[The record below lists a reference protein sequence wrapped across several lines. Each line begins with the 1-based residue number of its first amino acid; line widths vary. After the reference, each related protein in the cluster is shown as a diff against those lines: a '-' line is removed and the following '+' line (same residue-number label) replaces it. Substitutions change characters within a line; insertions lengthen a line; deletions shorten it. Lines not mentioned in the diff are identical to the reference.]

1 MCCKTFLIRTLRTT
15 LLGSENYKIRTEYLH
30 LLQQVHLVVL
40 GKNEQ
45 YEEDMIDVL
54 QRLHPYVPGHSDTD
68 ANKKRIKVLSG
79 GDYLTFKRHKEAQS
93 AMQDERTPSTRLEGL
108 IPKTE
113 DFNTQAEWVKVSG
126 DVE

>member
-1 MCCKTFLIRTLRTT
+1 M
-15 LLGSENYKIRTEYLH
+15 H
-30 LLQQVHLVVL
+30 LLQQVHLGVL

-45 YEEDMIDVL
+45 CEEDMIYIL
-54 QRLHPYVPGHSDTD
+54 QRLHPYVPRHSDTDD

-79 GDYLTFKRHKEAQS
+79 GDYLTF
-93 AMQDERTPSTRLEGL
+93 ERLSDAITPSTRLEGL

-113 DFNTQAEWVKVSG
+113 DSHTQAEWVKVSG

>member
-1 MCCKTFLIRTLRTT
+1 M
-15 LLGSENYKIRTEYLH
+15 H
-30 LLQQVHLVVL
+30 LLQQVHLGVL

-45 YEEDMIDVL
+45 CEEDMIYIL
-54 QRLHPYVPGHSDTD
+54 QRLHPYVPRHSDTDD

-79 GDYLTFKRHKEAQS
+79 GDYLTFERHKEAQS
-93 AMQDERTPSTRLEGL
+93 AMLDAITPSTRLEGL

-113 DFNTQAEWVKVSG
+113 DSHTQAEWVKVSG